1 MKVVLDRG
9 PSMHVVTLDILTR
22 QLEAFTTAIADGLV
36 ISTPTGSS
44 AYSLSAGGPLV
55 HPDLP
60 ALIITPICPHTL
72 SFRPL
77 VLPSKPGIAIRVNS
91 DSRSD
96 AYVSYNNFDLCV

>member
-1 MKVVLDRG
+1 
-9 PSMHVVTLDILTR
+9 MHVVTLDILR
-22 QLEAFTTAIADGLV
+22 KNESAFTTAIADGLV

-55 HPDLP
+55 HPELP
-60 ALIITPICPHTL
+60 ALIVTPICPHTL

-77 VLPSKPGIAIRVNS
+77 VLPSKPGVVVRVNA

-96 AYVSYNNFDLCV
+96 AYVNLRIIMCFRFRLMERSG

>member
-1 MKVVLDRG
+1 
-9 PSMHVVTLDILTR
+9 MHVVTLDILTR
-22 QLEAFTTAIADGLV
+22 EQEAFTTSIADGLV

-60 ALIITPICPHTL
+60 ALLITPICPHTL

-77 VLPSKPGIAIRVNS
+77 VLPSRPGVTVRVS
-91 DSRSD
+91 PESRSD
-96 AYVSYNNFDLCV
+96 AYVITQI